1 MPRNEEAMPETLHT
15 LADLSDRV
23 TLRDVDL
30 DEFSETLALLPPVE
44 EDILRLSAL
53 GLNQY
58 AIASL
63 LGATQSAISYRL
75 VRARQRLRWLASR
88 PPRPDDFDEEMI
100 RLVGERWGPIV
111 ATAIDSNS
119 QTRAAEQHNV
129 GQSSVGEAISR
140 VEAIVDEPHRAYV
153 EHSTAKWQVLVE
165 SRKRS
170 GHSGALCEGRMTR
183 SVQNYADV
191 CTRFG
196 KLKMRANRSGRA

>member
-1 MPRNEEAMPETLHT
+1 MPRSEEAMPETLHT
-15 LADLSDRV
+15 LADLSDRDL

-44 EDILRLSAL
+44 EDVLRLSAL
-53 GLNQY
+53 GLKQS

-75 VRARQRLRWLASR
+75 VRARQRLRWLVAR
-88 PPRPDDFDEEMI
+88 PPRPEDFEEEMV
-100 RLVGERWGPIV
+100 RLVGEKWGPVV
-111 ATAIDSNS
+111 ATAIDSSS

-129 GQSSVGEAISR
+129 GQSSVGEAVSR
-140 VEAIVDEPHRAYV
+140 VQATVEEPHRAYV
-153 EHSTAKWQVLVE
+153 MHTTSNWQILVE
-165 SRKRS
+165 SRKAA

-183 SVQNYADV
+183 TVQDYADV

-196 KLKMRANRSGRA
+196 KRHR